1 MILIINSKTPRS
13 TSGLV
18 SRFISG
24 LLISLR
30 AGASILFLLCSI
42 SGPDN
47 VDLPVR
53 VCDAYVQGSPLL
65 LSYRWRP
72 AGRPSKRRCCAL
84 KAGAKGYLVKGTARC
99 QIRESVRRVAKEER
113 FVPPEIESKLAKSMG
128 HRQLSKR
135 ENQVLQCLSLGRTNK
150 EIGQALSI
158 GEGTIKHHVKS
169 ILRKLNAT
177 GRAQAIGIAIRRGVL
192 HVG

>member
-1 MILIINSKTPRS
+1 
-13 TSGLV
+13 
-18 SRFISG
+18 
-24 LLISLR
+24 
-30 AGASILFLLCSI
+30 
-42 SGPDN
+42 
-47 VDLPVR
+47 
-53 VCDAYVQGSPLL
+53 
-65 LSYRWRP
+65 
-72 AGRPSKRRCCAL
+72 
-84 KAGAKGYLVKGTARC
+84 
-99 QIRESVRRVAKEER
+99 
-113 FVPPEIESKLAKSMG
+113 MG